1 MYALVRNEYVLEIKD
16 LTEEEYRVLIKA
28 YDNIIDIT
36 NADPVPQIGWILS
49 GNKLI
54 ELPLKDKLAKQQL
67 EQRQFGADLVTK
79 LIDLVGTKNL
89 ELAMNGSV
97 LNVGSILSSLN
108 SIMALLQTGALKT
121 ARTVMQQVKGSFAL
135 YSDIFDYGIN
145 EITVFLTERGY
156 NQ

>member
-1 MYALVRNEYVLEIKD
+1 MYALVRNGYVLEIKD

-121 ARTVMQQVKGSFAL
+121 ARTAMQQVKGSFAL

>member
-1 MYALVRNEYVLEIKD
+1 MYALVRNGYVLEIKD